1 MSLFPKIKKCP
12 CCNAI
17 NIIRV
22 NGTTYENNFQSIAD
36 CTFKKF
42 FNCKK
47 CKEELG
53 IYVDHSSQKERVI
66 WLAYYKCTDDY
77 FNDLSKLQAEK
88 NKSPK
93 LSKRYFAVLKE
104 IQTIQNIISLNQIK
118 LKIKA
123 KIRNR
128 GYTN

>member
-53 IYVDHSSQKERVI
+53 LYVDQSSTKEIVI

-88 NKSPK
+88 NKSAK